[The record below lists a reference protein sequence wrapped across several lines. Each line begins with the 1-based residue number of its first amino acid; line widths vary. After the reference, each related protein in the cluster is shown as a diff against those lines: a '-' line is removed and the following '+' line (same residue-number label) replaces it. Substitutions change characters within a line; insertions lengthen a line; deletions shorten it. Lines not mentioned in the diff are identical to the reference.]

1 MKKVNRK
8 HKVLVEFKRLML
20 GALNMFV
27 TIPMHWTRSDSVSQQ
42 SYDILV
48 QSATIGG

>member
-8 HKVLVEFKRLML
+8 HKVLVEFNRLML

-27 TIPMHWTRSDSVSQQ
+27 TIPMHCTRDIVSQQ
-42 SYDILV
+42 RYDILV